1 MLTYNTIFFSKL
13 PLLHLARSE
22 GLEPPT
28 IGSEVRSS
36 IQLGYERISIEWGER
51 GDLNPRPLEPQSRAL
66 TSLSYAHHIYFKMAR
81 LEGIEPPTYGLEV
94 RCSILLS
101 HRREILHWSGKRVSN
116 PRQLAW
122 KASALPTELF
132 PQSRGERI

>member
-1 MLTYNTIFFSKL
+1 MLIYITIFFIKM
-13 PLLHLARSE
+13 PLLYLARSE

-36 IQLGYERISIEWGER
+36 IQLGYERISIDWGER

-66 TSLSYAHHIYFKMAR
+66 TSLSYAHHILFQMAR

>member
-1 MLTYNTIFFSKL
+1 MPILY
-13 PLLHLARSE
+13 LARSE

-36 IQLGYERISIEWGER
+36 IQLGYERILIYWGER

-66 TSLSYAHHIYFKMAR
+66 TGLSYAHHIIYKMAR

-101 HRREILHWSGKRVSN
+101 HRRENL
-116 PRQLAW
+116 QL
-122 KASALPTELF
+122 
-132 PQSRGERI
+132 ERETGLEPATTSLEG